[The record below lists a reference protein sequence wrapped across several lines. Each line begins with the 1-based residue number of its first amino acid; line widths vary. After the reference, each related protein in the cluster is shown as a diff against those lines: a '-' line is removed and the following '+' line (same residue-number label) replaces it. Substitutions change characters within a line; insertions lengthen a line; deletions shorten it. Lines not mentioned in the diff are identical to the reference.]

1 MIYIYKSLKLK
12 FIFIFIFIF
21 MIAFNFNFN
30 FIYVNA
36 SDTPNIIS
44 QGAIVMDAQTGRVLF
59 GKNIDEPLA
68 MASTTKIM
76 TAIIT
81 LENANLKDVVTV
93 GKNPTTAPNV
103 KMNLKQGEE
112 ILLENL
118 LYALMLESANDS
130 AIAIAEYVFGDVE
143 TFCEKMTEK
152 ALLLGAKDTIFKT
165 PNGLD
170 LDDHHSTAYDMAII
184 TQYALQNPKFVEIIN
199 TSQVSFSTNKSSYSL
214 TNKNGFLNIYD
225 GANGV
230 KTGYTNK
237 AGFCFVGSASRDDMT
252 LIAVVL
258 TSGWGT
264 TGKTNRWQ
272 DTKNLL
278 DYGFDNFEYLNIIN
292 QGILV
297 DEKGVEISVPV
308 LKGEVDF
315 INIYYQDDIVIPI
328 SEEEQNNGLINIV
341 LDYQELLEAPTL
353 KDQKIGTASVFI
365 SGELI
370 ASTDILTYQEVSKNT
385 LANNIYNIFKNWV
398 NIIK

>member
-1 MIYIYKSLKLK
+1 
-12 FIFIFIFIF
+12 

>member
-1 MIYIYKSLKLK
+1 MIFIFKSLKLN
-12 FIFIFIFIF
+12 FILIFVFV
-21 MIAFNFNFN
+21 MIFNFNFS
-30 FIYVNA
+30 YVNA
-36 SDTPNIIS
+36 STNTPNILS
-44 QGAIVMDAQTGRVLF
+44 QGAIVIDAQTGRVLF
-59 GKNIDEPLA
+59 GKNINEPLA

-81 LENANLKDVVTV
+81 LENANLKDIVTV

-130 AIAIAEYVFGDVE
+130 AIAIAEHVFGDVE

-199 TSQVSFSTNKSSYSL
+199 TSQVSFTTNKSQYNI

-237 AGFCFVGSASRDDMT
+237 AGFCFVGSATREDMT

-278 DYGFDNFEYLNIIN
+278 DYGFDNFEYLSIIN
-292 QGILV
+292 QGLLV
-297 DEKGVEISVPV
+297 DDNGVEVSVPI

-315 INIYYQDDIVIPI
+315 INIYYQDDIILPI
-328 SEEEQNNGLINIV
+328 SEQEQVEGLVNV
-341 LDYQELLEAPTL
+341 VVEYEELLEAPIL

-370 ASTDILTYQEVSKNT
+370 ASTDILTSQEVAKIT
-385 LANNIYNIFKNWV
+385 LTTNIYNIFKYWV
-398 NIIK
+398 NILI